1 MKWTTMFKRAAAV
14 AVSVGMAAS
23 LAACGGESNAGASA
37 DPNEKATI
45 RVAWWGSDSR
55 LKLTQQVIDKFEAS
69 HPNITIEPEYGDYS
83 SYFDKLNVQLAG
95 GEAPDLIQIGEDF
108 RTYSDQG
115 MFLDLAQVS
124 DQLKLDGLADS
135 VKQMGQSNGT
145 QYLAPMTT
153 GMLAV
158 LVNTDLLK
166 QVGVEIPSNTDT
178 WTWSDFEKWN
188 QEIISKS
195 GGTLQGP
202 GFLNNG
208 YGLGI
213 WASQHGEPAQW
224 DDSGVKVSEATLT
237 AFFQKFK
244 DWTSGDNPVS
254 GPVDRWSEGIHAT
267 TDQNPFSTKKQAVNI
282 AMANQVDTFAKAS
295 GQNIEALP
303 LPSDDQSFNWMTQQL
318 SIGWAI
324 NAKTEYPAQTAEFLN
339 YMLNDTEAATIL
351 GAERGIPAN
360 DSIRQA
366 IKDSVSDNNKKAL
379 EYTSKMET
387 RLADKPNPLTPAGAR
402 DANNMVMRYG
412 EDVAFDRVSPADAAK
427 NFTNE
432 LNTAIKSA

>member
-1 MKWTTMFKRAAAV
+1 MKWTTMFKRVAAV
-14 AVSVGMAAS
+14 AVGVGMAAS
-23 LAACGGESNAGASA
+23 LTACGVESSKNASA

-55 LKLTQQVIDKFEAS
+55 LKRTQQVIDKFEAA
-69 HPNITIEPEYGDYS
+69 HPNITIEPEYGDYT

-135 VKQMGQSNGT
+135 VRQMGQSNGT

-166 QVGVEIPSNTDT
+166 QVGDEIPSNTDT

-195 GGTLQGP
+195 GGALQGP

-213 WASQHGEPAQW
+213 WASQHDEPAQW
-224 DDSGVKVSEATLT
+224 DDSGVKVSEPILT

-254 GPVDRWSEGIHAT
+254 GPVDRWSEGMHVT

-282 AMANQVDTFAKAS
+282 AMANQVDTFAKSS

-324 NAKTEYPAQTAEFLN
+324 NAKSECPAQTAEFLN
-339 YMLNDTEAATIL
+339 YMH
-351 GAERGIPAN
+351 P
-360 DSIRQA
+360 RQ
-366 IKDSVSDNNKKAL
+366 
-379 EYTSKMET
+379 
-387 RLADKPNPLTPAGAR
+387 
-402 DANNMVMRYG
+402 
-412 EDVAFDRVSPADAAK
+412 
-427 NFTNE
+427 
-432 LNTAIKSA
+432 

>member
-1 MKWTTMFKRAAAV
+1 MKWTTMFKRVAAV
-14 AVSVGMAAS
+14 AVGVGMAAS
-23 LAACGGESNAGASA
+23 LTACGVESSKNASA

-55 LKLTQQVIDKFEAS
+55 LKLTQQVIDKFEAA
-69 HPNITIEPEYGDYS
+69 HPNITIEPEYGDYT

-135 VKQMGQSNGT
+135 VRQMGQSNGT

-166 QVGVEIPSNTDT
+166 QVGDEIPSNTDT

-195 GGTLQGP
+195 GGALQGP

-213 WASQHGEPAQW
+213 WASQHDEPAQW
-224 DDSGVKVSEATLT
+224 DDSGVKVSEPILT

-254 GPVDRWSEGIHAT
+254 GPVDRWSEGMHVT

-282 AMANQVDTFAKAS
+282 AMANQVDTFAKSS

-324 NAKTEYPAQTAEFLN
+324 NAKSECPAQTAEFLN

-360 DSIRQA
+360 DSIRKA
-366 IKDSVSDNNKKAL
+366 IKDSMSDNNKKAL

-387 RLADKPNPLTPAGAR
+387 HLADKPNPLTPAGAR

-412 EDVAFDRVSPADAAK
+412 EDVAFGRISPADAAK